1 MFPGFESEGFYT
13 LSDIL
18 TEPYTKES
26 AVLVLKYKSFEKK
39 IENCQLNRHGALN
52 GLVHPEV
59 SSTDLKF
66 KTTLYS
72 VTFLCSV
79 YLHVGTNFISGKRG
93 YREDL
98 VNKITYREE
107 QNVKFSVSRFI

>member
-39 IENCQLNRHGALN
+39 IENSQLNGALN
-52 GLVHPEV
+52 SLVHPEV

-66 KTTLYS
+66 KTIQ
-72 VTFLCSV
+72 C
-79 YLHVGTNFISGKRG
+79 
-93 YREDL
+93 
-98 VNKITYREE
+98 
-107 QNVKFSVSRFI
+107 VSYE